1 MESIRQF
8 LSIVLGIMSSV
19 GMPAIVAWLKQS
31 TWPAWK
37 KQVLSLLVAVALGAV
52 TVLVNGNYDLQNLA
66 LSVTA
71 IFTAG
76 NSIYVMYFRETRAN
90 GYLENQKVLP

>member
-1 MESIRQF
+1 MDSIRET
-8 LSIVLGIMSSV
+8 LSIVLAIMSSV
-19 GMPAIVAWLKQS
+19 GFPALVAWLKQS

-37 KQVLSLLVAVALGAV
+37 KQVLSLLVAMSLGAV
-52 TVLVNGNYDLQNLA
+52 TVLVNGNIDVQNLA

-76 NSIYVMYFRETRAN
+76 NSLYVMWFRDTRAN
-90 GYLENQKVLP
+90 GYLETKKVLP